1 MSAHCIGSGHSTC
14 QWHVLDFWGSAT
26 KPRALNFNDK
36 EWFLIGSYFT
46 HEATVFKEG
55 IEEFDDKEVKR
66 FYPHANYLQDTEYTL
81 GIMFKTVTA
90 YK

>member
-1 MSAHCIGSGHSTC
+1 M
-14 QWHVLDFWGSAT
+14 
-26 KPRALNFNDK
+26 
-36 EWFLIGSYFT
+36 
-46 HEATVFKEG
+46 FKEG
-55 IEEFDDKEVKR
+55 IEELDDKEVKR